1 MAENSTVARLQNLL
15 RTPPRP
21 NRVQLPHLNPGKIR
35 NYRMQNIQQPN
46 HNELDTAKTKY
57 PLPPPRERFT
67 VSSPDFPHLTTEM

>member
-35 NYRMQNIQQPN
+35 NYRTQNLPQLH